1 MKAFPNGMITDDR
14 GVIVSSQPGMDLR
27 DYFAAKAMQSLIRV
41 SQKAIADELVTPKSV
56 VDSAYCWADLMM
68 EVRK

>member
-27 DYFAAKAMQSLIRV
+27 DYFAAVALQMLNSDLNAEWNAAR
-41 SQKAIADELVTPKSV
+41 AYEMAD
-56 VDSAYCWADLMM
+56 AMM
-68 EVRK
+68 EARNGSL